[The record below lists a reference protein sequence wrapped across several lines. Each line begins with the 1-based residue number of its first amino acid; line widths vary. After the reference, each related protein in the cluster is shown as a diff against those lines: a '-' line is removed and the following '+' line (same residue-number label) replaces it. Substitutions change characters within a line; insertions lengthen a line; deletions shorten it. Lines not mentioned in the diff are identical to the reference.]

1 MAEEAVH
8 AAFSSS
14 DDRPCNKKVKA
25 PNPGPGT
32 YIDINNPAH
41 CSLSTQVQNWNKEER
56 SQQEEQG
63 IKLGPFGSN
72 TNRFFKSWM
81 NPKMGPDPGAYMGNM
96 IVVQKVDK
104 RKHDLVLEGKSQA
117 STRALTAA
125 EKERTKQNSVF
136 LSQTDRFKVYDKLV
150 GISQSHRTSRVKD
163 SQVKSEMASFNKNN
177 TQEVLKST
185 QEFSTAADKIQYDFK
200 DTRTQWTSK
209 GRATDYEVFS
219 GKNIGF
225 DKTSPRFNYN

>member
-1 MAEEAVH
+1 M
-8 AAFSSS
+8 
-14 DDRPCNKKVKA
+14 
-25 PNPGPGT
+25 
-32 YIDINNPAH
+32 
-41 CSLSTQVQNWNKEER
+41 
-56 SQQEEQG
+56 
-63 IKLGPFGSN
+63 N
-72 TNRFFKSWM
+72 T
-81 NPKMGPDPGAYMGNM
+81 KMGPDPGAYVGNL
-96 IVVQKVDK
+96 IVVQKQEK
-104 RKHDLVLEGKSQA
+104 KKHDLVLEGKSQA

-225 DKTSPRFNYN
+225 DKTSPRFNYNQVFYG